1 MLLAGGSSGYALQHG
16 THLLPLNAR
25 IVETQDPSPSDQEL
39 VRQINAGNSGAFDV
53 LYERHKQWV
62 VDLAFRFTHDEH
74 LALDVLQDAF
84 LYLLR
89 KFPGFVLTAQMRT
102 FLYPVVRNLSLTARG
117 KAERCQSDPDE
128 MNRLADQPAAD
139 ALTGGDDAFT
149 ILLSRIPEPQ
159 REVLWLR
166 FVDGMSLE
174 EIAGAMGIPLGTVKS
189 RLHHALEA
197 IREDP
202 RTREFLDD

>member
-1 MLLAGGSSGYALQHG
+1 M
-16 THLLPLNAR
+16 
-25 IVETQDPSPSDQEL
+25 ETKDSSPSDQEL
-39 VRQINAGNSGAFDV
+39 VRLINAGDSEAFDV
-53 LYERHKQWV
+53 LYERHKQWA
-62 VDLAFRFTHDEH
+62 VDLAFRFTRDEH

-102 FLYPVVRNLSLTARG
+102 FLYPVVRNLSLAARD
-117 KAERCQSDPDE
+117 KAERCQSDPE
-128 MNRLADQPAAD
+128 KLNRLADQPASGA
-139 ALTGGDDAFT
+139 APGGEDAFAL
-149 ILLSRIPEPQ
+149 LLSRIPEPQ

-174 EIAGAMGIPLGTVKS
+174 EIARAMEIPVGTVKS

-197 IREDP
+197 IRSDS
-202 RTREFLDD
+202 RTRELLDR